1 MLIGTHNRPRNCS
14 RPRRLLTDDSSL
26 GRSSAQFNLD
36 KLDQWPT
43 YPILFVSSSTG
54 DGDPPENTETFWRQ
68 LRRKTKSDTAN
79 LDYVRFIVLGL
90 GDSNYDSYQGFPL
103 AVYAKLTQLG
113 AKPIVAVGKADE
125 ATGSLEDYVEP
136 WITDLWPDL
145 DAYFN
150 NGTMIDL
157 NAANTTQKP
166 AVETSTASTPAAVP
180 TSTPA
185 PSTVAPTA
193 ASTSTNTTTMA
204 SETTTPAQAPAPASS
219 SSVTSSLATLSIT
232 PTADAKSTT
241 PSTTT
246 TTTATSSDTA
256 PSTAA
261 STSIASAA
269 PAKAATAK
277 VASAGAAKAAR
288 GPIAPKPP
296 AHVSKIAYMDE
307 GVETPRFKPTVY
319 PPTKEAPNL
328 AKVVEY
334 RCLTAP
340 DAVKAIYEVALEVRT
355 GAEVVPGEALGLW
368 PENCPR
374 LVERLIKALN
384 VSEPDRLFNFE
395 AVTPADGKAT
405 VFPFA
410 TPTTVR
416 KALMHHINFTGIVS
430 KRLVIMLAQYCESK
444 ESKDALTLLAN
455 ERDRFKIE
463 VEDTW
468 ACVLDILE
476 RYPDCKPDLGHL
488 FDSLSALM
496 PRYYSVSNYISPVN
510 LGSSFDGATDVPP
523 TRIFK
528 FIYSLE
534 TNVLANKTFNGVA
547 TGWLDTTL
555 RQWKA
560 DGSSGDIHVPVFIRP
575 RGDFVLP
582 KDETRP
588 IIMAGAGTGLSP
600 FLGFLDQ
607 RRHRANEN
615 PSSAESIGRAVLFTG
630 HRHPHTD
637 WIYKDEINEMKL
649 PQDSI
654 QTAFSRHHPGKVQ
667 YVQDLMALEE
677 NGKLIID
684 LMLNHDAIW
693 YTCGD
698 VRRMAAQVRE
708 TLLKLLQTHAGM
720 DNKQSSDKILEWAKG
735 KRYLLDLWG

>member
-1 MLIGTHNRPRNCS
+1 M
-14 RPRRLLTDDSSL
+14 
-26 GRSSAQFNLD
+26 
-36 KLDQWPT
+36 
-43 YPILFVSSSTG
+43 
-54 DGDPPENTETFWRQ
+54 
-68 LRRKTKSDTAN
+68 
-79 LDYVRFIVLGL
+79 
-90 GDSNYDSYQGFPL
+90 
-103 AVYAKLTQLG
+103 
-113 AKPIVAVGKADE
+113 
-125 ATGSLEDYVEP
+125 
-136 WITDLWPDL
+136 
-145 DAYFN
+145 
-150 NGTMIDL
+150 
-157 NAANTTQKP
+157 
-166 AVETSTASTPAAVP
+166 
-180 TSTPA
+180 
-185 PSTVAPTA
+185 
-193 ASTSTNTTTMA
+193 
-204 SETTTPAQAPAPASS
+204 
-219 SSVTSSLATLSIT
+219 
-232 PTADAKSTT
+232 
-241 PSTTT
+241 
-246 TTTATSSDTA
+246 
-256 PSTAA
+256 
-261 STSIASAA
+261 
-269 PAKAATAK
+269 
-277 VASAGAAKAAR
+277 
-288 GPIAPKPP
+288 
-296 AHVSKIAYMDE
+296 
-307 GVETPRFKPTVY
+307 
-319 PPTKEAPNL
+319 
-328 AKVVEY
+328 
-334 RCLTAP
+334 TAP

-395 AVTPADGKAT
+395 PVTADGKAA

-430 KRLVIMLAQYCESK
+430 KRLIIMLAQYCENK

-468 ACVLDILE
+468 ACVLDVLE
-476 RYPDCKPDLGHL
+476 RFPDCKPDLGHL

-496 PRYYSVSNYISPVN
+496 PRYYSVANYIQPVN
-510 LGSSFDGATDVPP
+510 LGQSFDGATDIPP

-534 TNVLANKTFNGVA
+534 TNVLPNKTFNGVA

-560 DGSSGDIHVPVFIRP
+560 DGSSGDVLVPVFIRP

-615 PSSAESIGRAVLFTG
+615 PSGVESLGRAILFTG

-637 WIYKDEINEMKL
+637 WIYKDEINAMKL

-720 DNKQSSDKILEWAKG
+720 DSKQSSDKILEWAKG